1 MDGKKEIMAEPSL
14 TAPTPAPAS
23 PQVKTLK
30 CSGCGSPITLR
41 GMERTESVACE
52 ACGSVI
58 DLTDENLRIISTFQS
73 KIKHKPLIPL
83 GSRGRIRGD
92 LFEVIGYLRRAVTVE
107 GVDYEWSEY
116 LLFNPYKGFRWLSEY
131 NGHWSFL
138 KTTTHIPRKKGDGA
152 RYLDK
157 TFLHFQ
163 TAESRVVFVLGEFYW
178 KVQAGE
184 TCKFTDYIAPPLIL
198 SKEQT
203 AQETDWSIGEYIEPE
218 TLWSAFKLTSSI
230 PARIGVAPNQ
240 PSPYAGQASSL
251 WKLIGYL
258 FLAAV
263 FIHLAIFFLSQNKL
277 AFENRFTFQQKDKGK
292 AIVTELFD
300 ISGHPSNVVIK
311 TAAAPLENNWLFLN
325 MALISEDGR
334 AYDFGREI
342 SYYHGTEDGSAWSEG
357 NFSDEATLPTVP
369 PGRYYLRVEPESSAI
384 LLNYHIQVY
393 RDVPQWSFF
402 FIALGAL
409 CILPIVLIWRLA
421 RFEGTRWSESDHPG
435 TMWMRIPDSTPE
447 EEEGKEKTKGKVDR

>member
-1 MDGKKEIMAEPSL
+1 MDGKQGPTADPSL
-14 TAPTPAPAS
+14 TAPAQPPAT
-23 PQVKTLK
+23 PQVKTLR
-30 CSGCGSPITLR
+30 CSGCGNPLTVR
-41 GMERTESVACE
+41 GMERTESIACE

-83 GSRGRIRGD
+83 GSRGKVRGD

-131 NGHWSFL
+131 HGHWNFL
-138 KTTTHIPRKKGDGA
+138 KTTTNIPKKKGDGV

-163 TAESRVVFVLGEFYW
+163 SAESRVTYVLGEFYW

-184 TCKFTDYIAPPLIL
+184 TCKYTDYIAPPLIL

-218 TLWSAFKLTSSI
+218 TLWRAFRPPSPM

-240 PSPYAGQASSL
+240 LSPYSGKVASL

-263 FIHLAIFFLSQNKL
+263 FIHLGLFFFSHDKL
-277 AFENRFTFQQKDKGK
+277 VFENRFTFQQKDRGK
-292 AIVTELFD
+292 AIVSEFFD
-300 ISGHPSNVVIK
+300 ISGRTSNVVIK
-311 TAAAPLENNWLFLN
+311 TAAAPLDNSWLFLN

-342 SYYHGTEDGSAWSEG
+342 SYYHGIEDGSAWSEG
-357 NFSDEATLPTVP
+357 SSSDEASLPSIP
-369 PGRYYLRVEPESSAI
+369 SGRYYLRIEPESSAPMV
-384 LLNYHIQVY
+384 NYHIRVY
-393 RDVPQWSFF
+393 RDVPRWSFF
-402 FIALGAL
+402 FLALGAL
-409 CILPIVLIWRLA
+409 CLLPILLIWRVA
-421 RFEGTRWSESDHPG
+421 RFEGKRWSESDHPG
-435 TMWMRIPDSTPE
+435 TVWMHIPESTPE
-447 EEEGKEKTKGKVDR
+447 EEEGKEKPKGKVTR

>member
-1 MDGKKEIMAEPSL
+1 M
-14 TAPTPAPAS
+14 TAPPPAAAS
-23 PQVKTLK
+23 PQVKTLR
-30 CSGCGSPITLR
+30 CSGCGNPLTVR

-58 DLTDENLRIISTFQS
+58 DLTDENLRILSTFQS

-83 GSRGRIRGD
+83 GSRGKVRGD

-107 GVDYEWSEY
+107 GEDFEWSEY

-131 NGHWSFL
+131 SGHWNFI
-138 KTTTHIPRKKGDGA
+138 KTTTNLPKKKGDGV

-163 TAESRVVFVLGEFYW
+163 SAESRVTYVLGEFYW

-218 TLWSAFKLTSSI
+218 TLWSAFRVSSPMPI
-230 PARIGVAPNQ
+230 RIGVAPNQ
-240 PSPYAGQASSL
+240 PSPYAGRTASL

-263 FIHLAIFFLSQNKL
+263 FIHLALFFFSQNKL
-277 AFENRFTFQQKDKGK
+277 VFENRFTFQPKDKGK
-292 AIVTELFD
+292 AIVTEIFD
-300 ISGHPSNVVIK
+300 ISGRPSNVVIK
-311 TAAAPLENNWLFLN
+311 TAAAPLDNSWLFLN

-342 SYYHGTEDGSAWSEG
+342 SYYHGTEDGSAWTEG
-357 NFSDEATLPTVP
+357 GFSDEATLPSVP
-369 PGRYYLRVEPESSAI
+369 SGRYYLRIEPESSAPMV
-384 LLNYHIQVY
+384 NYHIRVY
-393 RDVPQWSFF
+393 RDVPRWSFF
-402 FIALGAL
+402 FLALGAL
-409 CILPIVLIWRLA
+409 CILPILLIWRVA
-421 RFEGTRWSESDHPG
+421 RFEGKRWSESDHPG
-435 TMWMRIPDSTPE
+435 TVWMRIPDSTPE
-447 EEEGKEKTKGKVDR
+447 EEEGKEKPKGKGSR